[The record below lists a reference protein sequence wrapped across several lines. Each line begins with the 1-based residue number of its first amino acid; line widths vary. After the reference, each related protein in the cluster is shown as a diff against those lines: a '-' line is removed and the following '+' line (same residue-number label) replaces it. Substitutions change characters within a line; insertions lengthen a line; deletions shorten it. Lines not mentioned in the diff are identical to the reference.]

1 MSCTLQLHLLAGVM
15 AAAALTD
22 VQERFR
28 LCKYLA
34 AELIQV
40 VREANLVAGNRYHTQ
55 IPRSIIVYR
64 LLIICIVLH
73 VVTMVGD
80 EISKELHQC
89 SKLIRK
95 VELEVDLNDALTLS
109 QVPTYDYDGWND
121 QPEYNSL
128 SDLAN
133 SIDDLRSVLSD
144 LDALSDDSSYHKE
157 LQEKIKFARI
167 VCNGR
172 ALVATKECRS
182 DIDWERCLEEFEDSI
197 AVAMGQSTSIPDY
210 VVQEYEIMTG
220 EFIRRNLLVGFN
232 DVLCTTCVVGEVDI
246 DIAVSEEVLKKVFS
260 KYNSLA
266 LFMSQNFEEYPNNLK
281 ALSMFVVHVLKL
293 RRNVFEGAWD
303 SSIRELLDQ
312 ISVCNHGGRQCVLAD
327 RHLLTL
333 HLYPVF
339 FIIACLLAYRWIIF
353 RAFEIGGKEGQG

>member
-1 MSCTLQLHLLAGVM
+1 MFHGT
-15 AAAALTD
+15 
-22 VQERFR
+22 
-28 LCKYLA
+28 
-34 AELIQV
+34 I
-40 VREANLVAGNRYHTQ
+40 
-55 IPRSIIVYR
+55 
-64 LLIICIVLH
+64 
-73 VVTMVGD
+73 VGD
-80 EISKELHQC
+80 EISKELRQC

-128 SDLAN
+128 SDLAS
-133 SIDDLRSVLSD
+133 SIDDLRSVLND
-144 LDALSDDSSYHKE
+144 LDALSDESSYHKE

-172 ALVATKECRS
+172 ALVASKECRPGV
-182 DIDWERCLEEFEDSI
+182 DWERCLEDFEDSI
-197 AVAMGQSTSIPDY
+197 AVAMDKSISIPDY

-246 DIAVSEEVLKKVFS
+246 NITVSEEVLKKVFS
-260 KYNSLA
+260 KYNNLA
-266 LFMSQNFEEYPNNLK
+266 LFMSQNFEEYPNNLQ

-303 SSIRELLDQ
+303 SSIRVLLDQ
-312 ISVCNHGGRQCVLAD
+312 ISVCNHGGSTYLHRGTYLLVL
-327 RHLLTL
+327 
-333 HLYPVF
+333 
-339 FIIACLLAYRWIIF
+339 IIAYFLLVCRWIIF
-353 RAFEIGGKEGQG
+353 

>member
-1 MSCTLQLHLLAGVM
+1 MLH
-15 AAAALTD
+15 
-22 VQERFR
+22 
-28 LCKYLA
+28 
-34 AELIQV
+34 
-40 VREANLVAGNRYHTQ
+40 
-55 IPRSIIVYR
+55 SII
-64 LLIICIVLH
+64 
-73 VVTMVGD
+73 VGD
-80 EISKELHQC
+80 EISKELLQC

-128 SDLAN
+128 SDDLAS

-144 LDALSDDSSYHKE
+144 LDALIGNDESSSSYHNE

-172 ALVATKECRS
+172 ALVATKTCRS
-182 DIDWERCLEEFEDSI
+182 DIDWERCLEDFEDSI
-197 AVAMGQSTSIPDY
+197 AVAMGHSTSIPDY

-232 DVLCTTCVVGEVDI
+232 DVLSTTCVVGEVDI

-260 KYNSLA
+260 KYNNLA
-266 LFMSQNFEEYPNNLK
+266 LFMSQNFEEYPNNLQ

-293 RRNVFEGAWD
+293 RRNVFEGVWD

-312 ISVCNHGGRQCVLAD
+312 ISLCNHGGSTCIHADMYVLIHSLSY
-327 RHLLTL
+327 RSS
-333 HLYPVF
+333 VF
-339 FIIACLLAYRWIIF
+339 IVACLAVCRWIIF
-353 RAFEIGGKEGQG
+353 